1 MTACLF
7 VVLLSCG
14 GPRLKKILRDWYI
27 DDVPEGKPSPHL
39 YLVQDGKR
47 VVVDRQILSY
57 ETKAG
62 CLLYETSRPNVSR
75 ALFGVLPGKTPVAAA
90 ASDSFRPWHLAF
102 DGARRFDAPRTDENG
117 VTTLGMDYVEGN
129 KICSLAYQ
137 APPLEEGWADKA
149 PDFSRIEVAHTEF
162 EVNGADSSGNSTLS
176 EAVRERR
183 VQVVDALLNAGA
195 DPNAA
200 NVAGITPLMTAV
212 SFDPES
218 TAILQRL
225 LDAGAVVDAPD
236 NRGKTALMWAAGYG
250 RKEAV
255 MLLLQHGANPGLRD
269 DSGRTPAAMTGN
281 SKEAA
286 DLSALLEKAAAGYRK
301 K

>member
-90 ASDSFRPWHLAF
+90 ASDSFRPWQLAF
-102 DGARRFDAPRTDENG
+102 DGARRFDVPRTDENG

-286 DLSALLEKAAAGYRK
+286 DLSALLEKAAADYRK